1 MIRLG
6 HAHIFERCGG
16 SSSDAMLWP
25 SKNAP
30 ILVYLIIL
38 SHGRSRLWR
47 ATSTLVIQGIMIRS
61 WFCSRPRRRL
71 SRTTR
76 RTDYGHPPKFR
87 GFSRLLIRQ
96 FHQSLFRYGIH
107 TLAKW
112 SLGRTEEVSYIC
124 FRMIFFQKIKILQ
137 MWTNVRCACALL
149 DCKQDSYILIRTLH
163 VCVIFVLG
171 QSHDFLLNFIEINSK
186 TNTLLIA

>member
-16 SSSDAMLWP
+16 SSDAMLWP

-137 MWTNVRCACALL
+137 MWMNVRCACALL

-186 TNTLLIA
+186 TNTLFIA

>member
-1 MIRLG
+1 ML
-6 HAHIFERCGG
+6 IFSNGVVAPSHQRC
-16 SSSDAMLWP
+16 SMLWP

-124 FRMIFFQKIKILQ
+124 FRTTFFQKIKNSANVDERRKCMCSFGLQ
-137 MWTNVRCACALL
+137 ARFLHTYKNITCVRDICIGP
-149 DCKQDSYILIRTLH
+149 DSW
-163 VCVIFVLG
+163 F
-171 QSHDFLLNFIEINSK
+171 F
-186 TNTLLIA
+186 A